1 MDKKQELLNE
11 AMQLFSSKGFH
22 QTSVQEI
29 AASAGIS
36 KGAFYKHF
44 HSKEQ
49 LFIEIL
55 KSCQSEIS
63 RILLHP
69 EFIEG
74 FSKKE
79 NFVHMLEIQIRK
91 TLANKEFFIM
101 AFMDHPKELMKETEE
116 LMHDMRETQ
125 KMFYRENLAAIY
137 GPRIQPFLAD
147 LVVLFEGM
155 LNGYIGHLIL
165 EDYSLDSKRL
175 AASLVEYIE
184 AVVARLDSLEPLLQ
198 PVAGE
203 FSKSAQ
209 LFDVLEMRLSHAGF
223 SENTKQS
230 VSLLKEE
237 AEQSQPRI
245 FLLEALFT
253 YLHQEDRLQP
263 ELGQL
268 ENIILKGV

>member
-44 HSKEQ
+44 QSKEQ

-55 KSCQSEIS
+55 KFCQAEIS

-69 EFIEG
+69 ESIEG
-74 FSKKE
+74 YSKKE
-79 NFVHMLEIQIRK
+79 NFVHVLEIQIRK

-101 AFMDHPKELMKETEE
+101 AFMDHPKELLKETEE
-116 LMHDMRETQ
+116 LMHDMRKTQ
-125 KMFYRENLAAIY
+125 TMFYKENLAAIY
-137 GPRIQPFLAD
+137 GPRIQPFSAD

-155 LNGYIGHLIL
+155 LNGFIGHLIL
-165 EDYSLDSKRL
+165 EDYNLDPKRL

-198 PVAGE
+198 PVTGE
-203 FSKSAQ
+203 VSKSAQ
-209 LFDVLEMRLSHAGF
+209 LFDVLEMRLNRSGF
-223 SENTKQS
+223 SENMKQS
-230 VSLLKEE
+230 FSLLKEE
-237 AEQSQPRI
+237 AEKSQPRT